1 MAQGA
6 SLNGQSQPV
15 YITDVLGNP
24 TTILAGANQSGGSG
38 SGTDLDTNGD
48 PVPTYKAHT
57 YSYDTSGNL
66 LTDTVTDGTNTWV
79 RSSAYSGGVQ
89 TSDSGWVKQ

>member
-15 YITDVLGNP
+15 YITDVFGNP
-24 TTILAGANQSGGSG
+24 TTIFAGVAGSG
-38 SGTDLDTNGD
+38 SSSASADLDTNGD

-57 YSYDTSGNL
+57 YTYDDSGNL
-66 LTDTVTDGTNTWV
+66 STDSVTDDTNTWI
-79 RSSAYSGGVQ
+79 RTYTYTPSGPA
-89 TSDSGWVKQ
+89 TDSGWVKQ